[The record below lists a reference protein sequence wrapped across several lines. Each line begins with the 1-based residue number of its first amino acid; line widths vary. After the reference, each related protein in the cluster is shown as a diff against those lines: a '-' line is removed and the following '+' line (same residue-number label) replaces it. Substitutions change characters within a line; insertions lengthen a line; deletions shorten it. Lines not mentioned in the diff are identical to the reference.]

1 MGNNDT
7 KINTYDKEKVTKKFR
22 IFEKFVLGLEILM
35 IIGAILIG
43 ITVIGVGATIV
54 EDADNNVQEI
64 SGEQYIIE
72 SDISDE
78 ELIAEENTE
87 DDLNILS
94 IIFLVVQ
101 VIISFFILDILRRLF
116 KETADKETPFTETN
130 VKRMSILSDLVF
142 IWWLLSTSDITLQTI
157 LFVIVIAGIEHMFKY
172 GYELQKEADE
182 LL

>member
-22 IFEKFVLGLEILM
+22 IFEKFVLGLEVLM

-94 IIFLVVQ
+94 IIFLVA
-101 VIISFFILDILRRLF
+101 
-116 KETADKETPFTETN
+116 T
-130 VKRMSILSDLVF
+130 
-142 IWWLLSTSDITLQTI
+142 
-157 LFVIVIAGIEHMFKY
+157 
-172 GYELQKEADE
+172 
-182 LL
+182 